1 MTFDLQDQ
9 GRTLKIFVTSDPK
22 TAKQTREQILDELV
36 KFSQELGMYDDIIPQ
51 ETKMRPNTKFRDNR
65 PKTISLTNTNTG
77 KTVDVEVAEMT
88 DKVITVYLADERIVL
103 INNGKHYVGNKF
115 GMELVYVQSKANK

>member
-1 MTFDLQDQ
+1 
-9 GRTLKIFVTSDPK
+9 
-22 TAKQTREQILDELV
+22 
-36 KFSQELGMYDDIIPQ
+36 
-51 ETKMRPNTKFRDNR
+51 MRPNTKFRDNR

-88 DKVITVYLADERIVL
+88 DKVITVYLADEKIVL

-115 GMELVYVQSKANK
+115 GMELTYTP